1 MKKYRHSIISIF
13 IFSILIG
20 YLTLTNKV
28 PYYIS
33 ILYGIISL
41 VTFFIYKVDKSAAEK
56 GRWRIS
62 ENTLHLLSVLGG
74 WPGAMLGQQVFN
86 HKTKKTSFQVIFWLS
101 VLLNIGTLTFL
112 GIYASSVL
120 NQLY

>member
-1 MKKYRHSIISIF
+1 M
-13 IFSILIG
+13 
-20 YLTLTNKV
+20 
-28 PYYIS
+28 
-33 ILYGIISL
+33 
-41 VTFFIYKVDKSAAEK
+41 TFFIYKVDKSAAEK